1 MYHNFIFILLIL
13 FVLQRSTINY
23 RYISVFHF
31 LDTLCPSESARAIQR
46 NLLYAYAADHEDE
59 YVLRE
64 NRLANKNFKR
74 NRGNRSVLRSRL
86 GDDADYANQD
96 EDDDDN
102 DSDNDDDD
110 EEGIDN
116 KSGVDDEKDD
126 ENDEDEE
133 DEENRDEMVNE
144 SEAARYYDY
153 G

>member
-1 MYHNFIFILLIL
+1 M
-13 FVLQRSTINY
+13 
-23 RYISVFHF
+23 
-31 LDTLCPSESARAIQR
+31 LCPSESARAIQR
-46 NLLYAYAADHEDE
+46 NLLYAHAADHEDE

-64 NRLANKNFKR
+64 NRLANKIFKR

-86 GDDADYANQD
+86 GNDADYANQD

-116 KSGVDDEKDD
+116 KSGVDDEKGD
-126 ENDEDEE
+126 EDDEDEE
-133 DEENRDEMVNE
+133 DEEDRDEMVNE